1 MPECVRATEHGALA
15 EAFPLAFPSRPR
27 SSLKQPNWPDSVLYF
42 WSAKSMHQG
51 LYVRR
56 YGYGPHRITYSII
69 SYTKTY
75 QKYVYIY
82 INIYIYITY
91 KYLIFFC
98 WNSFNE
104 LSPASS
110 KRLHSPQAKVAG
122 SFETFEISQGP
133 VERTH
138 PPDAPCEPREPWQL
152 GSTRLEMQSCAHP
165 FKQDHHAETMLIK
178 RTDKTI
184 KLIGCK
190 INDHKR

>member
-1 MPECVRATEHGALA
+1 MRSCHRAWRISWS
-15 EAFPLAFPSRPR
+15 FPSCLPK
-27 SSLKQPNWPDSVLYF
+27 SSTVIIGNSQTDQTLSFTFGLPNL
-42 WSAKSMHQG
+42 HQG

-75 QKYVYIY
+75 QKYIRKY
-82 INIYIYITY
+82 IYIYIRM
-91 KYLIFFC
+91 IFFC

-138 PPDAPCEPREPWQL
+138 PPDALCEPREPWQL

-165 FKQDHHAETMLIK
+165 FKQDHHAEALLIK
-178 RTDKTI
+178 RTKP
-184 KLIGCK
+184 
-190 INDHKR
+190 